1 MRIADMVELSGG
13 KHTKMFLTDGTGGV
27 SALFFGANLHTE
39 GFEVGDTVSVAA
51 SMNVN
56 EFRGERT
63 PQLICRDIILEEK
76 YVDEA
81 AEAYRYFDAVF
92 SGEEIISKE
101 DIPIRADFAVVY
113 KFLRK
118 IFPYGG
124 GTVSIKR
131 VSSECGISYIKIL
144 CIFRAFFEGDIIKYD
159 RISDFDFRVT
169 LLPTEG
175 KSDLTKT
182 EIMKVILAK
191 SK

>member
-1 MRIADMVELSGG
+1 
-13 KHTKMFLTDGTGGV
+13 MFLTDDTGGV
-27 SALFFGANLHTE
+27 SALFFGPNLRTE
-39 GFEVGDTVSVAA
+39 GFEAGDTVSVAA
-51 SMNVN
+51 SMNIN
-56 EFRGERT
+56 EVRGERT

-81 AEAYRYFDAVF
+81 AEAYKYFDAIYA
-92 SGEEIISKE
+92 GEGIINKE
-101 DIPIRADFAVVY
+101 DIPVRADFAVVY
-113 KFLRK
+113 KFLK
-118 IFPYGG
+118 KAFPYGG

-131 VSSECGISYIKIL
+131 VARECGVSYIKIL

>member
-1 MRIADMVELSGG
+1 MRVADMVKLSGG

-27 SALFFGANLHTE
+27 SALFFGADLSSE
-39 GFEVGDTVSVAA
+39 GFEVGDTVRVAA

-56 EFRGERT
+56 EFRGERI
-63 PQLICRDIILEEK
+63 PQIICRDIELEEK

-81 AEAYRYFDAVF
+81 AEAYSYFDAVF
-92 SGEEIISKE
+92 SGEEIILKE
-101 DIPIRADFAVVY
+101 DIPVRADFAVVY
-113 KFLRK
+113 KYLKK

-131 VSSECGISYIKIL
+131 IAADCEISYIKIL
-144 CIFRAFFEGDIIKYD
+144 CILRAFFEGDIIKYD

-169 LLPTEG
+169 LLHTEG

-191 SK
+191 NK